1 VSQLYGLFAGIFV
14 CLPTW
19 AALTYAS
26 TQVGLLVGLFLVT
39 FFIVTTVY
47 VNGDEM
53 TERHKTLSRSLS
65 DMEIIFFDQLKLL
78 ESKIEAVQE
87 STPPVRHNAF
97 GFDAPSGDL
106 DKMIDMVERI
116 LNEHEREGHGN
127 PANR

>member
-1 VSQLYGLFAGIFV
+1 MSQLYGLFAGIFV

-39 FFIVTTVY
+39 FFVVTTVY

-78 ESKIEAVQE
+78 EAKIEAVQE
-87 STPPVRHNAF
+87 STPAAGSGAF

-106 DKMIDMVERI
+106 DKMIDMVEHI
-116 LNEHEREGHGN
+116 LNEHEREGQGK

>member
-1 VSQLYGLFAGIFV
+1 MSQLYGLFAGIFV

-39 FFIVTTVY
+39 FFVVTTVY

-78 ESKIEAVQE
+78 EAKIEAVQE
-87 STPPVRHNAF
+87 STPPASSGAF
-97 GFDAPSGDL
+97 VFDAPSGDL

-116 LNEHEREGHGN
+116 LNEHEREGQGN